1 MKRTIIFAFAAAL
14 LGAGACSEQGLP
26 TYGDGHYVY
35 FTEKSDEIVRFS
47 FKTTPG
53 EDTRTIRLAVETVTR
68 TTDRTMS
75 YRLEIDPA
83 KTTAPSEAYDLDP
96 NPVIQA
102 GMFTGETYVT
112 IHRTAVMDEKEV
124 DIAVRIVE
132 GGDFLPG
139 PTTNCLRIIR
149 VSNIISQPDWW
160 NQDFADA
167 FLGTYSN
174 KKYEEFIKA
183 TGVSDLSEM
192 DNSEIT
198 ALCREFVYYLR
209 EQRDLGNEI
218 FDEDG
223 SSMLDGININA

>member
-1 MKRTIIFAFAAAL
+1 MKKTIIFAFAAAL

-35 FTEKSDEIVRFS
+35 FAEKSDEIVRFS

-53 EDTRTIRLAVETVTR
+53 EDTRTIRLGVETVTR
-68 TTDRTMS
+68 TTDRTMGF
-75 YRLEIDPA
+75 RLEIDPER
-83 KTTAPSEAYDLDP
+83 TTAPSEAYDLDP
-96 NPVIQA
+96 NPVIQV

-112 IHRTAVMDEKEV
+112 VHRTAVMDEKEV

-160 NQDFADA
+160 GTGSVTELSYLGKYSDTKYLLFIEVTGISDFNALDP
-167 FLGTYSN
+167 
-174 KKYEEFIKA
+174 
-183 TGVSDLSEM
+183 SEKRQYA
-192 DNSEIT
+192 IQFK
-198 ALCREFVYYLR
+198 RYL
-209 EQRDLGNEI
+209 EANPQK
-218 FDEDG
+218 DEDG
-223 SSMLDGININA
+223 SQMSVSIAG

>member
-1 MKRTIIFAFAAAL
+1 
-14 LGAGACSEQGLP
+14 
-26 TYGDGHYVY
+26 
-35 FTEKSDEIVRFS
+35 
-47 FKTTPG
+47 
-53 EDTRTIRLAVETVTR
+53 
-68 TTDRTMS
+68 MS

-112 IHRTAVMDEKEV
+112 VHRTAVMDEKEV

-218 FDEDG
+218 FDEDS